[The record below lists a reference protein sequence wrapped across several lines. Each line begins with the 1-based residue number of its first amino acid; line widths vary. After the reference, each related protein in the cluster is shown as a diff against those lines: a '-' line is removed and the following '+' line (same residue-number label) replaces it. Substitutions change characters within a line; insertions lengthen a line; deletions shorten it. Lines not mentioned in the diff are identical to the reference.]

1 MDWQTIR
8 QLYPHRWLVVEAI
21 DARTDEQRGKR
32 IINQL
37 EVIEVFGDDSKPA
50 WECYSRLH
58 DENKWREYYFLH
70 TDREELDIKVQ
81 TAFRHRIKGT

>member
-1 MDWQTIR
+1 MDWKTIR
-8 QLYPHRWLVVEAI
+8 QQYPHCWVVVEAI
-21 DARTDEQRGKR
+21 DAYTDQQQGKR
-32 IINQL
+32 IVNHM

-70 TDREELDIKVQ
+70 TDRKELNIGVMD
-81 TAFRHRIKGT
+81 AFRRKIKRV